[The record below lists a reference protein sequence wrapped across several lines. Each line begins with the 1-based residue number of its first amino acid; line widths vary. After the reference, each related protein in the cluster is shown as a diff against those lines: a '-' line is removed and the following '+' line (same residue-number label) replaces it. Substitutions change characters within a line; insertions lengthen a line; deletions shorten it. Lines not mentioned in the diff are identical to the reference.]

1 MNRKLSSPRGFTL
14 VELMVVVAIIG
25 ILALVGVVV
34 FTGHFDKVRQT
45 NARQNLQDVKVAQ
58 EMYYSL
64 YDTYASSITASTFK
78 TMLSFDP
85 TDNTYY
91 NYFISSGDTTAFK
104 AWAKGVKDED
114 CWRITDT
121 DSEAKEKNSCP

>member
-1 MNRKLSSPRGFTL
+1 MNSKLSSHRGFTL

-25 ILALVGVVV
+25 ILAL
-34 FTGHFDKVRQT
+34 TGALVSSGYFDRVRQS

-64 YDTYASSITASTFK
+64 YDTYASSIAAGTFK
-78 TMLSFDP
+78 SMLSFDP

-91 NYFISSGDTTAFK
+91 TYTISSGDTTSFTAR
-104 AWAKGVKDED
+104 AKGVKNED
-114 CWRITDT
+114 CWQITDT
-121 DSEAKEKNSCP
+121 ASESTETTCP

>member
-1 MNRKLSSPRGFTL
+1 MNRKLSSHRGFTL

-25 ILALVGVVV
+25 ILAL
-34 FTGHFDKVRQT
+34 TGIIVSTGYFDKVRQS

-64 YDTYASSITASTFK
+64 YDTYASSITAGTFK
-78 TMLSFDP
+78 SMLSFDP

-91 NYFISSGDTTAFK
+91 TYSITSGDKNSFTAK
-104 AWAKGVKDED
+104 AKGVKNED
-114 CWRITDT
+114 CWQITDT
-121 DSEAKEKNSCP
+121 SAESVTCP